1 MQRQPRRDTS
11 TELALRRL
19 LHARG
24 LRYRLDV
31 RPERAVGRRADLV
44 FSGARVAVFVDGCY
58 WHACPRHCSWP
69 RANAEW
75 WRDKL
80 EGNAARDRD
89 TDARL
94 TKAGWTVVRVW
105 EHDDPREA
113 AERVALAV
121 RAASAWQCLAMSGQA
136 ATDGR

>member
-113 AERVALAV
+113 AERVAIAV
-121 RAASAWQCLAMSGQA
+121 RAASAWQCFAMSEEA